1 MTSWNLSRA
10 RAVTRQTAPAAPRKS
25 QPVAPTRDPERSR
38 ERILAAALTEFSQ
51 HGFAG
56 ARVDRIARRARIN
69 KRMLYCYFGDKNAL
83 YRETMR
89 RRFALRA
96 AQIER
101 SPYGDPEG
109 AAAFWWSFGC
119 ADPIW
124 MRLMGWEA
132 LDAPAGATVCRTERS
147 RAYSRAVAQ
156 FRRFI
161 ARGDLSDRID
171 PRHALLL
178 NMALTGFPIA
188 FPQLTRLVTGV
199 GPESRRFQ
207 SGWNDFLR
215 IIMRQLKPA
224 PSLPRSPRRAAR
236 VRRGKTASVRRRVD
250 VDRTTRT

>member
-1 MTSWNLSRA
+1 MTRRHPSGG
-10 RAVTRQTAPAAPRKS
+10 RAVIRRTAPAISRKPRSGAPG
-25 QPVAPTRDPERSR
+25 RDPRRSQ
-38 ERILAAALTEFSQ
+38 ERILAAALAEFSE

-109 AAAFWWSFGC
+109 AAAFWWRFGC
-119 ADPIW
+119 EDRVW

-132 LDAPAGATVCRTERS
+132 LDAQARATICRTERR
-147 RAYSRAVAQ
+147 RAYARAVTQ
-156 FRRFI
+156 FRQFI
-161 ARGDLSDRID
+161 ARGDFTSKID

-207 SGWNDFLR
+207 SEWNDCLR

-224 PSLPRSPRRAAR
+224 PAA
-236 VRRGKTASVRRRVD
+236 RRGKLQVSGDA
-250 VDRTTRT
+250 

>member
-1 MTSWNLSRA
+1 MASRHPSGR
-10 RAVTRQTAPAAPRKS
+10 RAVIRRTSPAVSRKRRSLAPA
-25 QPVAPTRDPERSR
+25 RDPQRSQ
-38 ERILAAALTEFSQ
+38 ERILAAALAEFAQ

-109 AAAFWWSFGC
+109 AAAFWWRFGC
-119 ADPIW
+119 EDPVW

-132 LDAPAGATVCRTERS
+132 LDAQARATICRTERS
-147 RAYSRAVAQ
+147 RAYARAVTQ
-156 FRRFI
+156 FRQFI
-161 ARGDLSDRID
+161 ACGDLTDRID

-207 SGWNDFLR
+207 SEWNDFLR

-224 PSLPRSPRRAAR
+224 PAVSRIARAPAKPRRRKLQVSGDA
-236 VRRGKTASVRRRVD
+236 
-250 VDRTTRT
+250 

>member
-1 MTSWNLSRA
+1 MPA
-10 RAVTRQTAPAAPRKS
+10 RDS
-25 QPVAPTRDPERSR
+25 QRSQ
-38 ERILAAALTEFSQ
+38 ERILAAALAEFSE

-109 AAAFWWSFGC
+109 AAAFWWRFGC
-119 ADPIW
+119 EDPVW

-132 LDAPAGATVCRTERS
+132 LDAQARATICRTERS
-147 RAYSRAVAQ
+147 RAYARAVKQ
-156 FRRFI
+156 FRQFI
-161 ARGDLSDRID
+161 ARGDLTDRID

-207 SGWNDFLR
+207 SEWADFLR

-224 PSLPRSPRRAAR
+224 PAAR
-236 VRRGKTASVRRRVD
+236 RRKLQVSRDA
-250 VDRTTRT
+250 